1 LEKRAILSTPLGVL
15 IIACLTGYFLYSVV
29 FIAIST
35 TAEIPTKYQW
45 DFRMYYYTTKAYFQG
60 LNPYNPS
67 EVASL
72 AGERLLEYFYF
83 PFSFYIFKPLTLL
96 SFETAAYL
104 FLTLKCGLL
113 LYLLGIW
120 RKLFDFQLDLTFL
133 LLVLF
138 GFNSTLYLDFR
149 AGNVSIVEQAF
160 LWTSFYFLLQRRLFL
175 FCFFVT
181 LASIFKVAM
190 LAFALLLF
198 TLPKEEWPRGIA
210 YMAACILFIV
220 ATIAIPDY
228 RIFQAFL
235 SHVGSIISVPWDV
248 GTIAPSSFTFIRALS
263 EVFQHDIGFRI
274 PEHVQSIVY
283 LIWIA
288 TVITLSFRALRR
300 LDLGTPDAMR
310 FAIGLAC
317 LMFVLIV
324 PRCKDY
330 SYILLIAPTCFILTR
345 LRETQAS
352 LLLLILCILS
362 ASYVP
367 MPGMH
372 IVASLVWSYYPFL
385 LAAGIWMIYLTEIHG
400 MTIDG
405 RDKNRTSDA
414 ASPRLEEIG

>member
-1 LEKRAILSTPLGVL
+1 ML
-15 IIACLTGYFLYSVV
+15 IIACMAGYFLYSVV

-45 DFRMYYYTTKAYFQG
+45 DFRMYYYATKAYFQG
-60 LNPYNPS
+60 LNPYNPND
-67 EVASL
+67 VAL
-72 AGERLLEYFYF
+72 VAGERLLEYFYF
-83 PFSFYIFKPLTLL
+83 PFSFYLFKPFTLV
-96 SFETAAYL
+96 SFKTAAYL
-104 FLTLKCGLL
+104 FLALKCSLL
-113 LYLLGIW
+113 VYLLGIW
-120 RKLFDFQLDLTFL
+120 RKLFDFQLDLTLL
-133 LLVLF
+133 LLVLL
-138 GFNSTLYLDFR
+138 GFNSTLYLDLR
-149 AGNVSIVEQAF
+149 AGNVSIIEQPL
-160 LWTSFYFLLQRRLFL
+160 LWTSFYFLLQKRLFL
-175 FCFFVT
+175 FCLLVT
-181 LASIFKVAM
+181 VASVFKVAM

-198 TLPKEEWPRGIA
+198 TLPKETWTRGIA
-210 YMAACILFIV
+210 YMSACVLFIL
-220 ATIAIPDY
+220 ATVAIPDY

-235 SHVGSIISVPWDV
+235 SHVGNIISVPWDV

-263 EVFQHDIGFRI
+263 EVFQQDIGVRI
-274 PEHVQSIVY
+274 PDHVQSIVY

-288 TVITLSFRALRR
+288 TVITVSFRALRR
-300 LDLGTPDAMR
+300 LDLGTPDALR

-385 LAAGIWMIYLTEIHG
+385 LAVGIWMIYLSEIHG

-405 RDKNRTSDA
+405 QVKTRTFDA
-414 ASPRLEEIG
+414 ASPGLEKIG